1 MKDFA
6 LGVAAV
12 VAVAA
17 VIYIGAGMLDGGGE
31 PDPVAPAAEVGAVE
45 PTPAPE
51 PEPAPPEPPVGDCD
65 ATADI
70 TGAVLGGLGE
80 WDTVTLAQAAAS
92 LRGCMETGGL
102 GGLALAGTLA
112 AVEAEIVRRAR

>member
-1 MKDFA
+1 MKDVA
-6 LGVAAV
+6 TILGVAAL
-12 VAVAA
+12 AA
-17 VIYIGAGMLDGGGE
+17 GGLLLAGWMMGSGGGA

-51 PEPAPPEPPVGDCD
+51 PEPEPPEPPVGDCD

-112 AVEAEIVRRAR
+112 AVESEIESRR